1 MHAIEAVFFDLGDT
15 ISDLR
20 EGHADYLQRVSQRAA
35 HVYDVLSAAGAV
47 IPDRD
52 AFCTRLATDTEIRY
66 LAAQAQLRSLTIYE
80 AMHAF
85 LEDVG
90 LPADDG
96 LVVAAGD
103 AYCVGAK
110 TPMELRTGARET
122 LTALHDAGLKLGVI
136 SNTIQ
141 PGRFMDASLRRQ
153 GLFDFFSARLYSSEV
168 GVPKPHPEI
177 FRRALAE
184 LDVPPERAVHV
195 GDRLEADISGAQRVG
210 MRAVLIEVPQRPEQ
224 SDHVAPDARICEL
237 PELLALPFVAAALH
251 HRS

>member
-1 MHAIEAVFFDLGDT
+1 MPAVEAVFFDLGDT

-20 EGHADYLQRVSQRAA
+20 EGHDDYLRRVGQRAA

-52 AFCTRLATDTEIRY
+52 AFLMRLATDTEARY

-80 AMHAF
+80 AMRAF
-85 LEDVG
+85 LADAG

-103 AYCVGAK
+103 AYCVGARI
-110 TPMELRTGARET
+110 PMQLRTGARET
-122 LTALHDAGLKLGVI
+122 LTALRDAGLKLGVI

-153 GLFDFFSARLYSSEV
+153 GLFDFFSARLYSSEA
-168 GVPKPHPEI
+168 GAPKPHPAI

-184 LDVPPERAVHV
+184 LGVAPEQAVHV
-195 GDRLEADISGAQRVG
+195 GDRLGADISGAQGVG
-210 MRAVLIEVPQRPEQ
+210 MRAVLIEVAQRPEC
-224 SDHVAPDARICEL
+224 SDHVIPDARIREL
-237 PELLALPFVAAALH
+237 PDLLAVPFVAAALH
-251 HRS
+251 RGS